1 MSLQSDND
9 EEEQAMT
16 AVEEVNITEEEIKK
30 LLDCTKEELDKL
42 GEQIIKPKIIRVMYF
57 FQ

>member
-9 EEEQAMT
+9 EEEHAMA

-30 LLDCTKEELDKL
+30 LLDITKEELDKL